1 MLNRKI
7 KIREEMVLQ
16 TKMEAMTAIHLLRD
30 LEIKIEKLFQEVKE
44 KDKAVHITQKVGGTL
59 RTRLRDST
67 TNNTSFQNR
76 IEDRGTYIIKYVIS

>member
-44 KDKAVHITQKVGGTL
+44 KDKAVHIMQKVGGTL
-59 RTRLRDST
+59 RTRLRDPT
-67 TNNTSFQNR
+67 TNNTSLQNR